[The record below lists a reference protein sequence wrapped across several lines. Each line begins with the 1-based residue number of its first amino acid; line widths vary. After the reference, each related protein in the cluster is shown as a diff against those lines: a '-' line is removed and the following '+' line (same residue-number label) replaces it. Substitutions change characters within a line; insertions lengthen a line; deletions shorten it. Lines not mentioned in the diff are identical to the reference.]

1 MGKFVLAVLI
11 GVVGAGLIH
20 IAVIFTMPDVA
31 KRNGWSRLADLG
43 GTDQVVRVEALTTNP
58 NSTLA
63 VANSPAG
70 DFAFVDPAFIAAGCR
85 FSLADGPVRIHALA
99 ADEAFWSAS
108 IYNRRGDNLYS
119 INDRS
124 AVDNALDLM
133 VGTKQQ
139 LVDRSASED
148 APQTQIPVE
157 VEMTEGYMTIRVL
170 VDEESKRPEID
181 DFVSS
186 MRCDPAPNDGPL
198 SSDAFRREP
207 AATGGG

>member
-1 MGKFVLAVLI
+1 MGKLILAVLI

-31 KRNGWSRLADLG
+31 KRNGWSRLADIG
-43 GTDQVVRVEALTTNP
+43 GPEQVVRVEALTTNP
-58 NSTLA
+58 DPALA
-63 VANSPAG
+63 AANSPAG
-70 DFAFVDPAFIAAGCR
+70 EFAFVDPAFMTAGCR
-85 FSLADGPVRIHALA
+85 FSLAEGPVRIHAL
-99 ADEAFWSAS
+99 DVGKAFWSAS

-124 AVDNALDLM
+124 AVDNAFDLM

-139 LVDRSASED
+139 LVDMSASED
-148 APQTQIPVE
+148 APKTQIPVE

-170 VDEESKRPEID
+170 VDEASKRPEID

-186 MRCDPAPNDGPL
+186 IRCVSAQVDGAL
-198 SSDAFRREP
+198 SSDALRRTP
-207 AATGGG
+207 QATGGS